1 MSTEQKDADQ
11 NALAARLSGFWD
23 NFKQGKVIS
32 YKLMAVLLILVATI
46 GSTWYILTERRK
58 ANSQRWMSLEEANS
72 ITSLEEI
79 SKNNPNTIQ
88 DRLARLQIARN
99 QLGVGGIDQLGSFNP
114 EQRKK
119 AVENIEKARDS
130 LGKLLEEFKD
140 DPVLKAECLLGLAK
154 AEAALVP
161 VPAKEGQL
169 TEFKGS
175 IPKVV
180 ELLDQLSAVAA
191 PGTPWATDSKKFA
204 DALRDPNS
212 ASTHEFFS
220 VEQVLFKPPFGDLG
234 SGTGTDPFMPGF
246 PTPSGGLGK
255 FPKGSEPFIP
265 GVPNDP
271 LSPAGLPKGSDPKT
285 PGTPTGTP
293 TGPISPVGPPKG
305 TDTPMSAGPIAP
317 PLPPGTPSKG
327 MDPTTPKEP
336 VGPIAPPLKATD
348 PKAPN
353 TPPVPTPKA
362 SDPKAPNTPPA
373 PTPQAPDPK
382 APMAPTPPE
391 KK

>member
-1 MSTEQKDADQ
+1 MSTEQKDTDQ
-11 NALAARLSGFWD
+11 NALAARLSGFWG

-46 GSTWYILTERRK
+46 GSTWYILSERRK
-58 ANSQRWMSLEEANS
+58 ANSQRWMGLEEANS
-72 ITSLEEI
+72 ITSLEDI

-99 QLGVGGIDQLGSFNP
+99 QLGVAGIDQLGSFSP

-119 AVENIEKARDS
+119 AVENIEKARES
-130 LGKLLEEFKD
+130 LGKLLDEFKD

-180 ELLDQLSAVAA
+180 ELLDQLAVTAA
-191 PGTPWATDSKKFA
+191 PGTPWATDSKKLA

-246 PTPSGGLGK
+246 PTPSSGLGK

-285 PGTPTGTP
+285 PGTPTG
-293 TGPISPVGPPKG
+293 PISPVGPPKG
-305 TDTPMSAGPIAP
+305 TDTPMPPGPIAP
-317 PLPPGTPSKG
+317 PPPGTPSKG
-327 MDPTTPKEP
+327 MESTTPKEP
-336 VGPIAPPLKATD
+336 VGPIAPPPKPTD
-348 PKAPN
+348 PK
-353 TPPVPTPKA
+353 T
-362 SDPKAPNTPPA
+362 PNTPPA